1 MLNFE
6 PISNN
11 ELKSKVK
18 PSLDCDKKTNFLF
31 TFIFVRFFSTSSIL
45 MKSGVHWIGDERQE
59 EWLTID
65 KTFVYTFT
73 SFAFF

>member
-45 MKSGVHWIGDERQE
+45 MKSGVHWVGDERQE

-65 KTFVYTFT
+65 KTFVYIFT